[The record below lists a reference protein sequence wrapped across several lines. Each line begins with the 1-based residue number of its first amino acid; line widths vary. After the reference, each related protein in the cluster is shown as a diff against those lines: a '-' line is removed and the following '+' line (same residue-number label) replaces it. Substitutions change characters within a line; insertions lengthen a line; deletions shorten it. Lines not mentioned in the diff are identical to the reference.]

1 MKRIL
6 VVDDD
11 ETILELLREALPAL
25 GYNADFAITGDKAI
39 KLITS
44 RSYDLILSDIRMPEI
59 NGIDVARAA
68 YKNRPNVPILFMSG
82 NPNTIV
88 EERSFL
94 AKPFTISELETR
106 IEFAISPPD
115 EDDLG

>member
-1 MKRIL
+1 MRQIL

-11 ETILELLREALPAL
+11 EIILDLLREALPAL
-25 GYNADFAITGDKAI
+25 GYEADFAITGDQAI
-39 KLITS
+39 TLINS
-44 RSYDLILSDIRMPEI
+44 DRDYDLILSDIRMPEV

-68 YKNRPNVPILFMSG
+68 YKVKPHVPILFMSG

-94 AKPFTISELETR
+94 SKPFTIGELETR
-106 IEFAISPPD
+106 IEFAIAARD
-115 EDDLG
+115 EE

>member
-11 ETILELLREALPAL
+11 DTILELLKEALPAL
-25 GYNADFAITGDKAI
+25 GFQADFANTGNRAI
-39 KLITS
+39 ELIDSQT
-44 RSYDLILSDIRMPEI
+44 YDLILSDVRMPEK

-68 YKNRPNVPILFMSG
+68 YQRDPHLPILFMSG

-94 AKPFTISELETR
+94 AKPFTIPQLETK

-115 EDDLG
+115 EEGM

>member
-1 MKRIL
+1 MKHIL

-25 GYNADFAITGDKAI
+25 GYRADFAITGNKAI
-39 KLITS
+39 QLIKSKT
-44 RSYDLILSDIRMPEI
+44 YDLILSDIRMPEI

-68 YKNRPNVPILFMSG
+68 YQDKPHVPILFMSG

-106 IEFAISPPD
+106 IEFAISSTEEEGLD
-115 EDDLG
+115 